1 MKHFFCLIT
10 LIVALAQPVLAAPQ
24 AKGTKASDATALK
37 PQQQRIA
44 ATINGEVL
52 TKARLDELYERMGGE
67 MRAKYDRAGGKKA
80 FLDNYV
86 GKRLLIQEA
95 LKSGFDKK
103 PEIQQDMQAAR
114 DAVLFD
120 RYVRE
125 VVAPSILDEKEV
137 RAFYVEHKNEF
148 KKDERVRA
156 RHIIASS
163 DPGAVMNT
171 TGDDARTKE
180 EALAKITRLAQQ
192 INTGALS
199 FQAAAIQYSEDASAA
214 KGGDLGWFT
223 RGMMVGPFEDAAFSL
238 AKGKVSHVVET
249 QFGYHLIL
257 IEDRQEAAPAP
268 FEEVR
273 ADIKE
278 QLLALKA
285 NEILAAVNRLTQ
297 ELRSQSQIQVFAE
310 NLE

>member
-1 MKHFFCLIT
+1 MKRFIYLII
-10 LIVALAQPVLAAPQ
+10 LIVVFAQQVLAAQQP
-24 AKGTKASDATALK
+24 KGTAADTAVAK
-37 PQQQRIA
+37 PQQQKIA

-52 TKARLDELYERMGGE
+52 TQARLDELYNRMGAE

-125 VVAPSILDEKEV
+125 VVAPSILEEKEI
-137 RAFYVEHKNEF
+137 RSYYEEHKNEF

-163 DPGAVMNT
+163 DAGAVMNT
-171 TGDDARTKE
+171 TGDDARSKE

-192 INTGALS
+192 INSKAMS
-199 FQAAAIQYSEDASAA
+199 FQAAATQYSEDASAA

-223 RGMMVGPFEDAAFSL
+223 RGMMVGPFEDAAFSIP
-238 AKGKVSHVVET
+238 KGKVSHVVET

-257 IEDRQEAAPAP
+257 IEDRQEAGPAP
-268 FEEVR
+268 FNEVK